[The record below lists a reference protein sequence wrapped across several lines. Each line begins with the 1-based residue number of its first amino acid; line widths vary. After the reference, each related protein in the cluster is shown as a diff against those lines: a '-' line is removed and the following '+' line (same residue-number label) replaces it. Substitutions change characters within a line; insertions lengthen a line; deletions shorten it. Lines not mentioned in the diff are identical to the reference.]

1 MHYAHIR
8 RLSPRIPVE
17 SLCLEHQDIRE
28 HHALVVNLSE
38 NGLQLERPVV
48 GCPRSR
54 IVQLE
59 FEIPEVDEIVWAK
72 GEICF
77 EEIRRKGPRQLVRR
91 AGVQMIATTERHH
104 RMLREYVNDTYQQW
118 QLTEDFGISQWMMR
132 ASCYRD

>member
-1 MHYAHIR
+1 MHHAHVR
-8 RLSPRIPVE
+8 RVSPRIPIE

-28 HHALVVNLSE
+28 HYALVVNLSE
-38 NGLQLERPVV
+38 SGLQLERPVV

-77 EEIRRKGPRQLVRR
+77 EEIRRTGPRQLVRR
-91 AGVQMIATTERHH
+91 AGVKVLATTERHR
-104 RMLREYVNDTYQQW
+104 RMLNEYVNDTYRKRQMA
-118 QLTEDFGISQWMMR
+118 EDVGISQWMMR